1 MKKLYIAIA
10 LFVGLNVSMAQTKSS
25 GVVTLNSSMSLQVD
39 MNSATSTETLTL
51 SGPAYRWFAIG
62 FNATSM
68 SNGTDC
74 IYYSTS
80 LVDSVITG
88 QGAPTTDASN
98 EWTVVSND
106 LLSGT
111 RRLLVLTRN
120 FAGGA
125 GDYTF
130 NYNNNSLNIIWAFGS
145 GTAMTQHSGTAR
157 GSSTLGFTLGV
168 DDFTSLE
175 NITISPN
182 PSNGIFT
189 ISAQLPTDVVA
200 IDVTGKEV
208 FRMLNINNQ
217 TTLNLTQLQ
226 KGLYLLKLSNELGVT
241 TKTLSNWLKELT
253 KQKNCPFTWENIKTA
268 KIIKPKFLEFI
279 KSEL

>member
-1 MKKLYIAIA
+1 MKKLYFAIA
-10 LFVGLNVSMAQTKSS
+10 LLVGLNVSMAQTKST
-25 GVVTLNSSMSLQVD
+25 GEVFLNSSMSIQAD
-39 MNSATSTETLTL
+39 MNSATSTVTLTL
-51 SGPAYRWFAIG
+51 VGPSDKWFAIG

-74 IYYSTS
+74 LYYSTS

-111 RRLLVLTRN
+111 IRSLVLTRN

-130 NYNNNSLNIIWAFGS
+130 NYNNNSLNVIWAFGS
-145 GTAMTQHSGTAR
+145 GTAMTQHSNSAR

-168 DDFTSLE
+168 DDFLSLD
-175 NITISPN
+175 NITIAPN
-182 PSNGIFT
+182 PSNGIFNIT
-189 ISAQLPTDVVA
+189 KNIQTSISKVTVFDINGKVLKV
-200 IDVTGKEV
+200 ID
-208 FRMLNINNQ
+208 
-217 TTLNLTQLQ
+217 
-226 KGLYLLKLSNELGVT
+226 
-241 TKTLSNWLKELT
+241 
-253 KQKNCPFTWENIKTA
+253 
-268 KIIKPKFLEFI
+268 
-279 KSEL
+279 SELSLDSIQMNLSDFSKGVYFVEISNDIDKVVRKIVID

>member
-1 MKKLYIAIA
+1 MKKLYFAIA
-10 LFVGLNVSMAQTKSS
+10 VLIGLNVSMAQTKST
-25 GVVTLNSSMSLQVD
+25 GVVTLNSSMSLQID
-39 MNSATSTETLTL
+39 MNSATSTATLRL
-51 SGPAYRWFAIG
+51 SGPADKWFAIG

-74 IYYSTS
+74 LYYSTS

-111 RRLLVLTRN
+111 IRSLVLTRN

-130 NYNNNSLNIIWAFGS
+130 NYNNNSLNVIWAFGS
-145 GTAMTQHSGTAR
+145 GTAMTGHVSR

-168 DDFTSLE
+168 DDFSSLD
-175 NITISPN
+175 NITIAPN
-182 PSNGIFT
+182 PSNGIFNIT
-189 ISAQLPTDVVA
+189 KNIQTSISKVTVFDINGKVLKV
-200 IDVTGKEV
+200 ID
-208 FRMLNINNQ
+208 
-217 TTLNLTQLQ
+217 
-226 KGLYLLKLSNELGVT
+226 
-241 TKTLSNWLKELT
+241 
-253 KQKNCPFTWENIKTA
+253 
-268 KIIKPKFLEFI
+268 
-279 KSEL
+279 SELSLDSIQMNLSDFSKGVYFVEISNDIDKVVRKIVID

>member
-10 LFVGLNVSMAQTKSS
+10 LLVGLNVSMAQTKSS
-25 GVVTLNSSMSLQVD
+25 GIVTLNSSMSIQVD
-39 MNSATSTETLTL
+39 VNSATSTVTLTL
-51 SGPAYRWFAIG
+51 SGPADKWFAIG

-88 QGAPTTDASN
+88 QGAPTTDATN

-130 NYNNNSLNIIWAFGS
+130 NYNNNSLNVIWAFGS
-145 GTAMTQHSGTAR
+145 GTAMTGHVSR
-157 GSSTLGFTLGV
+157 GSSNLGFTLGV
-168 DDFTSLE
+168 NNFTSLE
-175 NITISPN
+175 NITIAPN
-182 PSNGIFT
+182 PSNGIFNIT
-189 ISAQLPTDVVA
+189 KNIQTSISKVTVFDINGKVLKV
-200 IDVTGKEV
+200 ID
-208 FRMLNINNQ
+208 
-217 TTLNLTQLQ
+217 
-226 KGLYLLKLSNELGVT
+226 
-241 TKTLSNWLKELT
+241 
-253 KQKNCPFTWENIKTA
+253 
-268 KIIKPKFLEFI
+268 
-279 KSEL
+279 SELALDSIQMNLSDFSKGVYFVEISNDIDKVVRKIVIE